1 MKKFLFD
8 LFPLALFF
16 VAFKL
21 FDIYIA
27 TAVAIAS
34 SFAQIGWLFFR
45 KKKIDPMLW
54 VTLVIVTVFGGAT
67 IYFHNENFIKWKP
80 TVLYWLFASALL
92 IAQFGFKT
100 NFMRKLMGK
109 ELELPDAVWSKVNI
123 SWALFFASF
132 GVLNLYVAF
141 NYSTEIWV
149 SFKLFGWIVLM
160 IIFIIG
166 QGIWLHKYIPNDE
179 SK

>member
-8 LFPLALFF
+8 LFPLVLFF
-16 VAFKL
+16 AAFKL
-21 FDIYIA
+21 YDIYVA
-27 TAVAIAS
+27 TGVAIAA
-34 SFAQIGWLFFR
+34 SFFQIGWLYFR

-67 IYFHNENFIKWKP
+67 IYFQNENFIKWKP

-92 IAQFGFKT
+92 IAQFGFNT

-109 ELELPDAVWSKVNI
+109 ELVLPDDVWSKVNI
-123 SWALFFASF
+123 SWALFFAFF
-132 GVLNLYVAF
+132 GVLNLYIAYNF
-141 NYSTEIWV
+141 PTEIWV
-149 SFKLFGWIVLM
+149 NFKLFGWIVLM
-160 IIFIIG
+160 IIFVIV